1 MQIISERN
9 YKSRKDIKSQKIR
22 EFAEYRISY
31 VYKQTKTV
39 DKWMCQEY
47 DKAVNYTMQTVKAL
61 FF

>member
-9 YKSRKDIKSQKIR
+9 YISRKDIKSQKIR

-39 DKWMCQEY
+39 DK
-47 DKAVNYTMQTVKAL
+47 
-61 FF
+61 